1 MSISSTATILG
12 VAANKDFRIIAL
24 TGDLWN
30 HLRQV
35 TSNMV
40 TFLQKK
46 FVIVKF
52 AITLDNTVSLET
64 KMPNKTLL
72 AKIRPA

>member
-1 MSISSTATILG
+1 MSISSTATILA

-35 TSNMV
+35 TSDMV
-40 TFLQKK
+40 TFVQKT
-46 FVIVKF
+46 F
-52 AITLDNTVSLET
+52 AIVMLHLQSL
-64 KMPNKTLL
+64 
-72 AKIRPA
+72 